1 MYKRAKFN
9 RVQQAMETLDTFII
23 GLYALAENSNYSAF
37 HDKFIRHHTVVGL
50 K

>member
-1 MYKRAKFN
+1 
-9 RVQQAMETLDTFII
+9 METLDTFII
-23 GLYALAENSNYSAF
+23 GLYALAENSNYSAL